1 LRVAVDA
8 SVAGGVRVALTFFE
22 NAFVSRV
29 IDPEL
34 ESESHIDTTSQG
46 FMPFAIGDVQPQG
59 AFIHV
64 FDEPAL
70 ELLARKLDTVTDFTR
85 YLIRRERIM
94 RSGHLLTGRGR
105 A

>member
-29 IDPEL
+29 IDSDL
-34 ESESHIDTTSQG
+34 KGESHIDTTSQG

-70 ELLARKLDTVTDFTR
+70 ELKLDTVTDFTR

-105 A
+105 S

>member
-1 LRVAVDA
+1 MAS
-8 SVAGGVRVALTFFE
+8 SVA
-22 NAFVSRV
+22 
-29 IDPEL
+29 D
-34 ESESHIDTTSQG
+34 
-46 FMPFAIGDVQPQG
+46 GDVQPQG

-70 ELLARKLDTVTDFTR
+70 ELLARKLDKRT
-85 YLIRRERIM
+85 M